1 MSACSPTHFDTYALY
16 EDKGIGVLRLRV
28 TLVFDQGLLLGET
41 GVLGLRRLSEPSS
54 TVCRADQKL
63 PRWGVYVAV

>member
-1 MSACSPTHFDTYALY
+1 MSARSPTHFDTYALY

-41 GVLGLRRLSEPSS
+41 GV
-54 TVCRADQKL
+54 
-63 PRWGVYVAV
+63 